1 MKNIETILS
10 ETGVTTTPEQLTAI
24 NEAMAANYKPV
35 ADYDKQALK
44 LKTAEESV
52 KTLTESLDKFKG
64 VNPDELNTQIETLKN
79 SQATMQK
86 EYEAKLSDMT
96 FNSLLDTAIT
106 AAKGKDA
113 ALIKRNLDIE
123 TLKASKNQ
131 KEDIKKALD
140 DLAKNEMLK
149 GLFNVSEP
157 ATRVTFPAR
166 ISSQPVTKNYLDE
179 QYKGNPYYHPN

>member
-1 MKNIETILS
+1 
-10 ETGVTTTPEQLTAI
+10 
-24 NEAMAANYKPV
+24 
-35 ADYDKQALK
+35 
-44 LKTAEESV
+44 
-52 KTLTESLDKFKG
+52 
-64 VNPDELNTQIETLKN
+64 
-79 SQATMQK
+79 MQK